1 MNSRLFNTIY
11 LPLRGPEPDY
21 RVELNSFERDMQAN
35 GFHTRV
41 IPRVEEKIIIPYS
54 NLLWVGEL
62 QDELINLIIVSK
74 MLKRLTQYRYHRL
87 GSLFFNTN
95 TNTSMKY

>member
-11 LPLRGPEPDY
+11 LPLRCPEPDY

-62 QDELINLIIVSK
+62 QDELVNLIIVSK
-74 MLKRLTQYRYHRL
+74 MVKKID
-87 GSLFFNTN
+87 SI
-95 TNTSMKY
+95 